1 MKIEKITGLLQ
12 VTANIGIVAGLVVVL
27 LQMQQTEK
35 LLSLQITNQYYD
47 SYIASENSLVGDN
60 FAEIYQKSIDE
71 PENLT
76 IGEMRLLENHTFV
89 PLNRWIGLYRM
100 YEAGLMDASMW
111 KSQVDLDV
119 SFYFGDIYGRT
130 WWQRNGTGF
139 NSKFMPPELVSYI
152 DAELEAVPETY
163 NANGFR
169 ELREMVRE
177 KVAAR
182 QQQEASE

>member
-12 VTANIGIVAGLVVVL
+12 VMANIGIIAGLIMVL

-47 SYIASENSLVGDN
+47 SYIASENALVGDN

-76 IGEMRLLENHTFV
+76 IGEMRLLENQTFV

-100 YEAGLMDASMW
+100 YEAGLVDEDMW
-111 KSQVDLDV
+111 KSQVELDA
-119 SFYFGDIYGRT
+119 SFYFGGIYGRT
-130 WWQRNGTGF
+130 WWERNRVEYNSGFLPVELKNYIDVQLAEVPEGLIPFTGQRN
-139 NSKFMPPELVSYI
+139 
-152 DAELEAVPETY
+152 
-163 NANGFR
+163 R
-169 ELREMVRE
+169 LRE
-177 KVAAR
+177 KL